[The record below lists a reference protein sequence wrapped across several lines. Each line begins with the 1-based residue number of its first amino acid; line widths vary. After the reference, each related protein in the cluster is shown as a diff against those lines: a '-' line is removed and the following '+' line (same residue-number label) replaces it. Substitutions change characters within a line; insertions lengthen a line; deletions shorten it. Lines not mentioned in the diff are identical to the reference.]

1 MLAIT
6 SELYLFSHE
15 DLLKAIA
22 PEEQKS
28 TETSR
33 QLRKPTILVVDD
45 QQMIADTTTMVLNQ
59 SGFRAECAYSGQSAL
74 EMALNL
80 RPDYLLTDVVMPG
93 ITGVDLAI
101 GVRNQLPGTVIVL
114 ISGQAGITD
123 LLRQARNGGYEFNLL
138 AKPIHPEKLLEYL
151 KRKAPHFWQ

>member
-1 MLAIT
+1 
-6 SELYLFSHE
+6 
-15 DLLKAIA
+15 
-22 PEEQKS
+22 
-28 TETSR
+28 
-33 QLRKPTILVVDD
+33 
-45 QQMIADTTTMVLNQ
+45 
-59 SGFRAECAYSGQSAL
+59 
-74 EMALNL
+74 
-80 RPDYLLTDVVMPG
+80 MPG

-101 GVRNQLPGTVIVL
+101 GVRNQLPATVIVL